1 MIDWEWLWY
10 VVNSIIEGIFKN
22 KYINLN
28 EYNLIFIN
36 LKDWYF

>member
-1 MIDWEWLWY
+1 MIDWKWLWY